1 LPWKRYELENYV
13 VNPDLLIEWVRQERA
28 DLSIDQSKA
37 ILDQLILDQVFDGNM
52 ADFNNY
58 SQANPS
64 MQNTLWRAQT
74 QTQKLSLFAEE
85 FFRRIAEATGTR
97 ILLRKSDIYRLI
109 ERLDPASIDPEV
121 AAKLDAILKLLAA
134 NRTLQTPA
142 HSD

>member
-1 LPWKRYELENYV
+1 MPWKRYELENYV

-97 ILLRKSDIYRLI
+97 ILLRKSDLYRLI

>member
-1 LPWKRYELENYV
+1 MPWKRYELENYV

-97 ILLRKSDIYRLI
+97 ILLRKSDLYRLI

-121 AAKLDAILKLLAA
+121 AAKLDAILKLLKA

>member
-1 LPWKRYELENYV
+1 M

-28 DLSIDQSKA
+28 DLFIDQGKA
-37 ILDQLILDQVFDGNM
+37 TLDQLILDQIFDGNI

-97 ILLRKSDIYRLI
+97 ILLRKNDLYRLI

>member
-1 LPWKRYELENYV
+1 MPWKRYELENYV